1 MYSFAQIYTHIMEN
15 LLQLILQGGVFDT
28 TKMGQILNMTER
40 EVDEALEK
48 LKDEKILLGW
58 IPVLHPDY
66 ESGLV
71 SAAIELKIC
80 PERDGGFDRLAQR
93 ISRFEQVDS
102 CFLMSGAY
110 DLLLFVKAKNIK
122 EIASFV
128 YERLATIHGVTST
141 ATHFFLR
148 TYKTMGFIIGQDPNN
163 PDKPVVSA

>member
-1 MYSFAQIYTHIMEN
+1 MEKILN
-15 LLQLILQGGVFDT
+15 LILEGEIFDT
-28 TKMGQILNMTER
+28 YKMGQILNMSDK
-40 EVDEALEK
+40 EVEAAIEK

-58 IPVLHPDY
+58 IPVLHPNY

-71 SAAIELKIC
+71 SAAIELKIS

-110 DLLLFVKAKNIK
+110 DLLLFVKSKSLK

-148 TYKTMGFIIGQDPNN
+148 TYKTQGFVIEQENSN